1 MTMTTPKKLKNQK
14 GFSLVEIL
22 IAVTIIVLMGGVVA
36 FNLFPELFRS
46 QRDKAALDINT
57 LKEAVQL
64 FQLRESRLPHEGEW
78 QAFLFDGSK
87 KHRDPYIDTSA
98 HENREVLD
106 PWGNP
111 YQYRRLNSREFEIF
125 SWGMDGAPG
134 GEGDDADISSRKERG

>member
-1 MTMTTPKKLKNQK
+1 MTMRNPKKLQKQK

-46 QRDKAALDINT
+46 QRDKAALDIDT
-57 LKEAVQL
+57 LKASVQL

-78 QAFLFDGSK
+78 QSFLFDGSK
-87 KHRDPYIDTSA
+87 NHSEPYIDTSA
-98 HENREVLD
+98 YENREVLD
-106 PWGNP
+106 PWSNP
-111 YQYRRLNSREFEIF
+111 YQYRRLTSREYALL

-134 GEGDDADISSRKERG
+134 GEGGDADISSRKTKG